1 MKIGQYL
8 RKRKVEKLIMEYQQ
22 FQFPEP
28 PMSEQQNDKN
38 FNIQEF
44 YKLIDDFSLK
54 IKTESNQIKL
64 LSN

>member
-1 MKIGQYL
+1 
-8 RKRKVEKLIMEYQQ
+8 MEYQR
-22 FQFPEP
+22 FQLPEP

-38 FNIQEF
+38 SNIQEF

-54 IKTESNQIKL
+54 IETESNQIKF